1 MAKSDMFLLIEGQ
14 KTGAIKGESVD
25 KVYPGQIDVLGWSW
39 GMNSS
44 AAMAGASGGLKTSLS
59 ELRIF
64 KSVDAASTPLM
75 SVMRSGEL
83 IKKAVLTVRKA
94 GGVQIDYFT
103 LTIERGRITAY
114 EVGAQSGPDLNEQ
127 LSIAFEKIEVQY
139 FAQDDKGARKGGS
152 TFGTEVRQA

>member
-1 MAKSDMFLLIEGQ
+1 MAKGDMLLQIEGQ

-25 KVYPGQIDVLGWSW
+25 STYPGQIDVVGWSW
-39 GMNSS
+39 GMSS
-44 AAMAGASGGLKTSLS
+44 SHALGGAGAGAKTSLS
-59 ELRIF
+59 ELRIS
-64 KSVDAASTPLM
+64 KLVDSASTPLM

-94 GGVQIDYFT
+94 GGVQVAYFT
-103 LTIERGRITAY
+103 LTIERGRITSY
-114 EVGAQSGPDLNEQ
+114 ELGTPSGPEIGEQ

-152 TFGTEVRQA
+152 TFNTEVRSA